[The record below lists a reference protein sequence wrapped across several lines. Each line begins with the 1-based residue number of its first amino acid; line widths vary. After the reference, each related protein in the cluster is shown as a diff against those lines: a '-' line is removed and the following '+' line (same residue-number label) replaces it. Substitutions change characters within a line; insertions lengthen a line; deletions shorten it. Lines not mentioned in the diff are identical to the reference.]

1 MSAQADSARQQE
13 KPTWSGLV
21 LGLVLIAA
29 GIVGLI
35 QIAADPFLTTI
46 DAGDADPGPAFFP
59 RLLLVLLVACG
70 IGQCSIM
77 IWRAGRSGGFAH
89 KPELAP
95 RRLLIPLALAVSVY
109 IYARSLPFLGYLT
122 ASIVFAVC
130 WLAIIG
136 QMDRSLPKNGLAS
149 ATLIAFEALAMTA
162 ILYAVFVYA
171 ISVPL
176 P

>member
-1 MSAQADSARQQE
+1 MSAQVDSAQQQE

-29 GIVGLI
+29 GVAGLI
-35 QIAADPFLTTI
+35 QIAADPFLATI
-46 DAGDADPGPAFFP
+46 DAGDTDPGPAFFP
-59 RLLLVLLVACG
+59 KILLVLLVACG
-70 IGQCSIM
+70 LGQCGIM
-77 IWRAGRSGGFAH
+77 IWRARGVGGFAH
-89 KPELAP
+89 NPEFKL
-95 RRLLIPLALAVSVY
+95 RRLLLPLALALSVY
-109 IYARSLPFLGYLT
+109 IYARLLPFLGYLT
-122 ASIVFAVC
+122 VSILFAVC

-136 QMDRSLPKNGLAS
+136 QMDRSLPKNAMAS
-149 ATLIAFEALAMTA
+149 AVLIVLEALAMTA